1 MNHEDILE
9 RMSNANPTPDVDM
22 ITDGQLAELAMQI
35 EQERREATDLR
46 DRQPAAQSQELPSG
60 RATRESRFRRLRPA
74 IAFASALLL
83 VLAVFGVL
91 ALVRPSQPDV
101 ADQPAP
107 SPTTTVAATSATT
120 PGTTILPVAGAWN
133 PILTDTRAK
142 AAPPAATCPEGADPD
157 TPGPAG
163 QDEPVIGP
171 VSDAGGEAGAFDTRT
186 GRVVYL
192 DSSDETWTFD
202 VCTNTWHQMNA
213 TGATRGVSSGSLVY
227 DVDSDVTVALGGGH
241 VYDANTN
248 TWTWL
253 PLAFL
258 GPGVNRF
265 KPSAGVYDPVSGL
278 IITTRFTDDD
288 HVELWAYDVDTN
300 TATPVGRLGDLRWE
314 DCFGLLGYSREIDRL
329 IFGSIHDVT
338 ALVDPRTGETT
349 LISTPTPGG
358 VCGLV
363 GEEYASAGDTA
374 YVAKGVWHDGDVFRT
389 RFPGEV
395 CGFDVDTSAWTP
407 CFAIRGGSLPYQF
420 EAMVGDSINDRLVFI
435 HGVNPNFGPNADGDV
450 WAIDLDT
457 GETTELLTPLN
468 P

>member
-9 RMSNANPTPDVDM
+9 RMSNANPTPDVEM

-35 EQERREATDLR
+35 EQERREAADLG
-46 DRQPAAQSQELPSG
+46 DRQFSEQSQELSSG
-60 RATRESRFRRLRPA
+60 RATRAPRLRWLKPA

-83 VLAVFGVL
+83 ALLVIGVA
-91 ALVRPSQPDV
+91 ALVRTSQPDV

-107 SPTTTVAATSATT
+107 APATTSATT
-120 PGTTILPVAGAWN
+120 SATTIVPTAGEWN
-133 PILTDTRAK
+133 PILAETRAK
-142 AAPPAATCPEGADPD
+142 SAPPAAVCPEGTDPD

-163 QDEPVIGP
+163 QDEPAIGP
-171 VSDAGGEAGAFDTRT
+171 VSDSGGEAGAFDTRT
-186 GRVVYL
+186 GRILYV
-192 DSSDETWTFD
+192 DASGETWTFD
-202 VCTNTWHQMNA
+202 VCTNTWQQMHA
-213 TGATRGVSSGSLVY
+213 RGGFSGGLVY
-227 DVDSDVTVALGGGH
+227 DADSDVTVALGGSH

-253 PLAFL
+253 PNAFL
-258 GPGVNRF
+258 GPGVYF
-265 KPSAGVYDPVSGL
+265 SPSVGVYDPVSGL
-278 IITTRFTDDD
+278 IITTGFDGDYID
-288 HVELWAYDVDTN
+288 LWAYDVDTN
-300 TATPVGRLGDLRWE
+300 TATPVGSLAELQRE
-314 DCFGLLGYSREIDRL
+314 DCFGLLGYSREFDRL

-358 VCGLV
+358 ECGIV
-363 GEEYASAGDTA
+363 REEYVSAGDTA

-395 CGFDVDTSAWTP
+395 CGFDVGASAWTP
-407 CFAIRGGSLPYQF
+407 CFEIRGGSLPYQF

-450 WAIDLDT
+450 WAIDFDT
-457 GETTELLTPLN
+457 GEATELLTPTD